1 MLPIS
6 NSRSSGQRR
15 RQLTLGV
22 WLAIASAPGWCAVA
36 DSAGADADSEHGGSG
51 VSLAAL
57 DLSAFGASAHDFDMA
72 EAADPDGGT
81 PLYLDVYFD
90 ERPAGR
96 LVELRR
102 RGGRLYITPQGLTAL
117 DVVPPQPLQ
126 PGADGYPACSIVT
139 TPLSNGSCSA
149 CRRDFAPVRTSVTG
163 FPMRSLSRVMPAHSW
178 AGKPMAAM
186 SRTRTCYPSQAG
198 GDGLGASVRSKLAA

>member
-1 MLPIS
+1 MTDEGEI
-6 NSRSSGQRR
+6 RR
-15 RQLTLGV
+15 FDTPDAFRAWLSEHQDSATGV

-90 ERPAGR
+90 ERPAGAPWWAIAIPASAA
-96 LVELRR
+96 V
-102 RGGRLYITPQGLTAL
+102 GMVAMVLTAL
-117 DVVPPQPLQ
+117 VLV
-126 PGADGYPACSIVT
+126 
-139 TPLSNGSCSA
+139 
-149 CRRDFAPVRTSVTG
+149 
-163 FPMRSLSRVMPAHSW
+163 
-178 AGKPMAAM
+178 AA
-186 SRTRTCYPSQAG
+186 RA
-198 GDGLGASVRSKLAA
+198 